1 MSREIVTFTKEVNV
15 NIDNVCI
22 KRLVKLKFN
31 VYDVFTKES
40 IPIHNISPIEP
51 SPLYKELGCSVN
63 DYRESNINSNF
74 TFEQRGKPNTEKEY
88 RAFYNSFIKH
98 LGWISEEL
106 VRREYIK
113 MRHIIDKHLEGLE
126 KEKEVLKLK
135 ELIIKS
141 SDSN

>member
-1 MSREIVTFTKEVNV
+1 MNKEIVTFTKEVKV
-15 NIDNVCI
+15 NIGGECI
-22 KRLVKLKFN
+22 NHLVKLKFN

-40 IPIHNISPIEP
+40 ISIHNISPIEP

-88 RAFYNSFIKH
+88 RAFYNNFIKH

-126 KEKEVLKLK
+126 TEKEVLKLK

-141 SDSN
+141 SES